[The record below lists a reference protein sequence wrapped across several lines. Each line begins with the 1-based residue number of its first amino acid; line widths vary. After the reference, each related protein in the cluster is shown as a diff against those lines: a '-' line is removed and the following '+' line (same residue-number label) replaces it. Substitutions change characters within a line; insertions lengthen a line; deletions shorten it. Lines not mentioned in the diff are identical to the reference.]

1 MGRLAVVIA
10 PAVDAAALAAC
21 RELFREYERSI
32 GVSLCFQ
39 GFEQE
44 LAQLPGK
51 YAPPAG
57 RLFLATVDGE
67 PAGCAAL
74 RPATGGRGE
83 MKRLYVRESAR
94 GLGLGRTLALRII
107 ESAREAGYR
116 EVCLD
121 TLPTMRAA
129 QALYE
134 ALGFRDVAPYGGEA
148 LPGTRYMAL
157 ALAP

>member
-1 MGRLAVVIA
+1 MAAARVAIV
-10 PAVDAAALAAC
+10 PALDAAAIATC

-39 GFEQE
+39 GFEEE
-44 LAQLPGK
+44 LAGLPGK
-51 YAPPAG
+51 YAPPGG
-57 RLFLATVDGE
+57 RLFLATVEGE

-74 RPATGGRGE
+74 RPAPGGRGE

-94 GLGLGRTLALRII
+94 GLGLGRALAVRIL
-107 ESAREAGYR
+107 EAAREAGYR

-121 TLPTMRAA
+121 TLPTMRGA

-134 ALGFRDVAPYGGEA
+134 ALGFRDAAPYGGEA